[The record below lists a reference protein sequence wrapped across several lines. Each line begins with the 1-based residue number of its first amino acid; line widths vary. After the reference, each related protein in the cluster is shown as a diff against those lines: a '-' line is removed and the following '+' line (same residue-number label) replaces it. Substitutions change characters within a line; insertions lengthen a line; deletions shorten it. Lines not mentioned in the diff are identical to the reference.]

1 MNHQRIRAPKRKDG
15 KMLET
20 LEEYEQVKLDPKFH
34 EKLPPSKVID
44 GGKGTVTHSYETVTF
59 KRAVFEIDFDFGA
72 DIPSKANDWHLR
84 NNPCWPKHIAPKD
97 PGFVLLPDDPFYNL
111 DEPVDWYKGPPSR
124 EEFDVAQAARK
135 KQWPNAKE
143 ISDEGV
149 PPAKD
154 DAGKP
159 PAPKQQKPN
168 PPAGGKRRRL
178 ALIDDRIHLRDDD
191 FNVTRPLTEDE
202 LRNNVEVIQC
212 TDRRCAHDQAN
223 DDGEDG
229 SLYVPGTGPPSTP
242 SAVNAVPTLVTSVVQ
257 PEHFKRS
264 SVSADVPLVTA
275 ILHEVES

>member
-1 MNHQRIRAPKRKDG
+1 M
-15 KMLET
+15 
-20 LEEYEQVKLDPKFH
+20 DPKFH
-34 EKLPPSKVID
+34 KQLPKPKVIE
-44 GGKGTVTHSYETVTF
+44 GRKGTVTHLYETVTF

-72 DIPSKANDWHLR
+72 DAPSKANDWHLKR
-84 NNPCWPKHIAPKD
+84 NPCWPRDIVPND
-97 PGFVLLPDDPFYNL
+97 PGFVLLSNDPYYNL
-111 DEPVDWYKGPPSR
+111 DKAVDWYIGPPDR
-124 EEFDVAQAARK
+124 EKFEAAQKARK
-135 KQWPNAKE
+135 KRLPEAPDV
-143 ISDEGV
+143 SDKGV
-149 PPAKD
+149 PPAKA

-202 LRNNVEVIQC
+202 LRNNVEIIQC

-223 DDGEDG
+223 DDGKDG

-275 ILHEVES
+275 IVREVES